1 MDVYDIKNAVLF
13 GFFLSFMIGPV
24 FFMLIQTSI
33 VKGARAA
40 IAFNLGVVLG
50 DVAFIVIAYFGS
62 RHLLERIKD
71 DPRLFFIGGLILI
84 VYGAI
89 TYLDKSS
96 KKEIEEPIN
105 LASNNNYFK
114 LILKGFFLNFIN
126 VGVLA
131 FWLGLIVVIGPT
143 LNMNP
148 THIFYYFGI
157 ILTSYFITDL
167 GKIVLAKQLKSKM
180 TSLVVYRIKRI
191 MGILLIVFGVG
202 LMLKGFLPKENKI
215 NTLLEQVDKTK
226 GEATASPLVLN

>member
-1 MDVYDIKNAVLF
+1 MDIYDIKNAIIL

-33 VKGARAA
+33 VRGVRAA
-40 IAFNLGVVLG
+40 ITFNLGVILG
-50 DVAFIVIAYFGS
+50 DIIFIIIAYFGS

-84 VYGAI
+84 VYGTI
-89 TYLDKSS
+89 TYLDKSG
-96 KKEIEEPIN
+96 KKEMEESFN
-105 LASNNNYFK
+105 LSSNNNYFK
-114 LILKGFFLNFIN
+114 LVLKGFFLNFIN

-143 LNMNP
+143 LDMNP

-157 ILTSYFITDL
+157 IIVSYFITDL
-167 GKIVLAKQLKSKM
+167 GKIVLAKQLKNSM
-180 TSLVVYRIKRI
+180 TSKVVYRIKRI
-191 MGILLIVFGVG
+191 MGILLIIFGVG

-215 NTLLEQVDKTK
+215 NTLLEQVDKK
-226 GEATASPLVLN
+226 

>member
-1 MDVYDIKNAVLF
+1 MDIYDIKNAILF

-40 IAFNLGVVLG
+40 IAFNLGVILG
-50 DVAFIVIAYFGS
+50 DITFIVIAYFGS

-84 VYGAI
+84 VYGVI
-89 TYLDKSS
+89 TYLDKSG
-96 KKEIEEPIN
+96 KKEVE
-105 LASNNNYFK
+105 ASIDVPANNYFK

-126 VGVLA
+126 IGVLA

-143 LNMNP
+143 LDMNP
-148 THIFYYFGI
+148 TSIFYYFTI
-157 ILTSYFITDL
+157 IIASYFITDL

-180 TSLVVYRIKRI
+180 TPIVTYRIKKV
-191 MGILLIVFGVG
+191 MGIILIVFGVY
-202 LMLKGFLPKENKI
+202 LMLMGFLPKENNI
-215 NTLLEQVDKTK
+215 NTLLEQVDKK
-226 GEATASPLVLN
+226 